1 MKLFDIFH
9 TFGSHLGV
17 IAHCATRD
25 HEGPNRSSREFAIPM
40 LSPRNF
46 AREASP
52 QFCKGKSYEKRA
64 TASDISYKGNI
75 GIDGNYGCNLML
87 VQNHLATLYDY
98 TVTFT
103 NGAGLAQRC
112 VCWLK
117 IGPHEGING
126 FFQGNQVLE
135 FSLPGHSR
143 QVLAIDTDS
152 QGGCACG
159 NPRVPVTA
167 YGQFASS
174 WLEFD
179 IANAANGGWSGAD
192 ASCLVSAFY
201 GLDIPGLQVCSYDVC
216 STVNPGG
223 TGTNAYIGGM
233 ENEDGIGLNIP
244 PGQVQLVVTV
254 GYGGG

>member
-1 MKLFDIFH
+1 MKLLDFFH
-9 TFGSHLGV
+9 VLGSNLGA
-17 IAHCATRD
+17 ITHWRTRG
-25 HEGPNRSSREFAIPM
+25 HEGPDRSYRDFALPM
-40 LSPRNF
+40 LSSRNI
-46 AREASP
+46 ARESFP
-52 QFCKGKSYEKRA
+52 QFCEGKSYEKRA
-64 TASDISYKGNI
+64 TASEISYKGNI

-87 VQNHLATLYDY
+87 VQKHLAPLYDY

-103 NGAGLAQRC
+103 NGAGSAQRC

-135 FSLPGHSR
+135 FSLPSHGR
-143 QVLAIDTDS
+143 QILAIDTDS

-159 NPRVPVTA
+159 NSRVPVTK
-167 YGQFASS
+167 YGQFAST

-201 GLDIPGLQVCSYDVC
+201 GLDIPGLQVCSHNVC

-244 PGQVQLVVTV
+244 PGQVRLVVTV
-254 GYGGG
+254 GNY